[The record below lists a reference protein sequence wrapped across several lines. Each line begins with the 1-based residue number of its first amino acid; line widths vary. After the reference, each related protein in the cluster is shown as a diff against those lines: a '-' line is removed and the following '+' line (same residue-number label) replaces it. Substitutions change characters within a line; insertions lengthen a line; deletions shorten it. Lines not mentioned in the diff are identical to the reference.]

1 MSSFLGRVGSRAGLA
16 PGVKLSHTP
25 LSVRYVSADDENPD
39 LREYALFALRN
50 LLHNNSENQA
60 IVDTFQ
66 AEEHVGPTVVV
77 RDLVGAK

>member
-1 MSSFLGRVGSRAGLA
+1 VSSFLGRVGSRAGLA
-16 PGVKLSHTP
+16 PGVNTHTP
-25 LSVRYVSADDENPD
+25 LSVRYVSADNENPD

>member
-1 MSSFLGRVGSRAGLA
+1 M
-16 PGVKLSHTP
+16 K
-25 LSVRYVSADDENPD
+25 NPD

-66 AEEHVGPTVVV
+66 AEKHVGPAVVV